1 MECKTNSIR
10 KVGENMSFV
19 GLHNTREGIIGFADS
34 KATLRF
40 ANGVIGEDVQR
51 GKITKIFKNDK
62 FIFYLLLSQ

>member
-40 ANGVIGEDVQR
+40 ENGVIGEDVQR
-51 GKITKIFKNDK
+51 GKIT
-62 FIFYLLLSQ
+62 